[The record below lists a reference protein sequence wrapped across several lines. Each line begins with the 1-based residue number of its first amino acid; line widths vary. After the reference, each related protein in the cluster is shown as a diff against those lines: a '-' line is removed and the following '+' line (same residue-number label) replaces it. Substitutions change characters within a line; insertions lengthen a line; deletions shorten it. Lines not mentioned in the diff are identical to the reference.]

1 MVQPPLLTVKVS
13 MAAVRVDQ
21 LVTLN
26 QLRPMSPR
34 LTYYLPCPRGNLM
47 GKCRKNAS
55 QTLKGNSVMGYLT
68 DLFAD
73 GGDEQLLLE

>member
-47 GKCRKNAS
+47 GNVAK
-55 QTLKGNSVMGYLT
+55 TPLKL
-68 DLFAD
+68 
-73 GGDEQLLLE
+73 